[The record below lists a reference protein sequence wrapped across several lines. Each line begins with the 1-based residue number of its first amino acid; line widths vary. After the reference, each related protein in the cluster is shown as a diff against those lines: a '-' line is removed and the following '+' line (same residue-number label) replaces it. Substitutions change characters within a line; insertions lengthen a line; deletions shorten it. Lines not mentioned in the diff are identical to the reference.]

1 MSLYALRVVKPVAI
15 TPAMVI
21 ATNVPETDYPAW
33 NSGTSYTVIGER
45 VIKGHK
51 VWQNAVNP
59 NLNNDPESTAG
70 KWSEVGYTNAYKA
83 FDKSISTQT
92 AQTTSITYQLRLG
105 QAIGSVNGLNLTGA
119 TSMRVYVVDPVYGT
133 VYDQTKSLLSYPA
146 LSGWWAWFFGERRA
160 PTQALFLDLPSFP
173 NADIYIVLTGGA
185 SLAVGV
191 LLLGQMYRYTMGVQ
205 MGAKLG
211 IQDYSRK
218 ERNEYG
224 DLYMVER
231 AFAKKANFTMLLEA
245 PEVDAFNL
253 FLSSVRATSCLWIG
267 SDRYESTTVYG
278 PYKSFD
284 IVIPYF
290 NYSECDLELEG
301 LT

>member
-1 MSLYALRVVKPVAI
+1 MSIYALRVVKPVPI
-15 TPAMVI
+15 TAAMVI

-33 NSGTSYTVIGER
+33 NAGTSYTVIGER

-51 VWQNAVNP
+51 IWQNAVNP

-70 KWSEVGYTNAYKA
+70 KWSEVSATNTYKA

-105 QAIGSVNGLNLTGA
+105 QAVGSVNGLNLTGA
-119 TSMRVYVVDPVYGT
+119 TSMRVYMVDPVYGT
-133 VYDQTKSLLSYPA
+133 VYDQTKSLLSAPA
-146 LSGWWAWFFGERRA
+146 APGWWAWFFGERRA
-160 PTQALFLDLPSFP
+160 PTQALFSDLPSFP
-173 NADIYIVLTGGA
+173 NADIYIVLTGG
-185 SLAVGV
+185 SNLAVGV
-191 LLLGQMYRYTMGVQ
+191 LLLGQIYRYTMGVQ

-224 DLYMVER
+224 DLYMTEG
-231 AFAKKANFTMLLEA
+231 AFADRANFSMMLEA
-245 PEVDAFNL
+245 SEVDAFNR
-253 FLSSVRATSCLWIG
+253 FLKSVRATSCLWIG

-290 NYSECDLELEG
+290 DYSDCDLELEG